1 MAAAGAAAADA
12 AAAAAAEERRGGG
25 EQLLRPIREAAG
37 AAGVDVGEALG
48 RYVGELEGILE
59 AAQAGGAFPEGL
71 AGVDFREAGLVI
83 QGSTYHYGK
92 RVNRLMDATFEV
104 LQLLA
109 ARKAKAVARELRR
122 GAAGAGGRG
131 EGDLEELL
139 KEEEQF
145 LRLDECLEEA
155 EGIDLAED
163 LAAGAAGGMAGG
175 AGPQRPEELLL
186 LEDRTEG
193 LGAGLAADACNMRVL
208 EVHEET
214 GALVID
220 GGAGLDAQLR
230 PIPEGALL
238 SPGDGSPPASPQMMA
253 PMMEDGY
260 FSGGGSVLAT
270 PAGPSVSGGAGAPPG
285 TGGGEEGTGRG
296 HTGGAAG
303 GRGAEEEEEYDPY
316 EPLDPYAAGALKVKP
331 FRRGLCRRQ
340 AGRKKG
346 TEEEGLLG
354 GAAAAPRAG
363 LNFPEFDYALKA
375 RQRARRAE
383 AAAAAPPGGRGGAF
397 APQGD
402 WAEDP
407 GAEGGEDPVGAGYGE
422 EALTGPEAEALL
434 PAVDFEIP
442 HVAEMEAPMVDAML
456 GDEGAAGED
465 DGQSYEQLVQ
475 EHVQS
480 FVEAA
485 SALEAQ
491 SELIHRVAEWKEKV
505 EPALQESEKRKA
517 FDIQEYEKDVVL
529 TLNAAVREES
539 GEEAVGFGALVTHV
553 KDFEIARTFAAM
565 LQLVNDGN
573 VEIVKGSEGSTENF
587 SLHLHKT
594 SLAAERFAGYRA
606 PSVLQ
611 ERRENA
617 PAADPASSPSPAK
630 PRAKSRR
637 MAAAGEVRE

>member
-1 MAAAGAAAADA
+1 
-12 AAAAAAEERRGGG
+12 
-25 EQLLRPIREAAG
+25 
-37 AAGVDVGEALG
+37 
-48 RYVGELEGILE
+48 
-59 AAQAGGAFPEGL
+59 
-71 AGVDFREAGLVI
+71 
-83 QGSTYHYGK
+83 
-92 RVNRLMDATFEV
+92 
-104 LQLLA
+104 
-109 ARKAKAVARELRR
+109 
-122 GAAGAGGRG
+122 
-131 EGDLEELL
+131 
-139 KEEEQF
+139 
-145 LRLDECLEEA
+145 
-155 EGIDLAED
+155 
-163 LAAGAAGGMAGG
+163 
-175 AGPQRPEELLL
+175 
-186 LEDRTEG
+186 
-193 LGAGLAADACNMRVL
+193 MRVL

-238 SPGDGSPPASPQMMA
+238 SPGSELGGFGGGSLPASPQMMA
-253 PMMEDGY
+253 PMMEDD

-270 PAGPSVSGGAGAPPG
+270 PAGPSASAGAGALPG

-296 HTGGAAG
+296 RTGAAAG
-303 GRGAEEEEEYDPY
+303 GSAEDEEEYDPY

-331 FRRGLCRRQ
+331 FRRGLCRRR
-340 AGRKKG
+340 AGRKNISAQG
-346 TEEEGLLG
+346 SEAEELLG

-383 AAAAAPPGGRGGAF
+383 AAAAAPPGARGGAF

-402 WAEDP
+402 WAEDS
-407 GAEGGEDPVGAGYGE
+407 GAEGGEDPAGAVLGE
-422 EALTGPEAEALL
+422 EPLTGPEAEALL

-442 HVAEMEAPMVDAML
+442 HMAEMEAPMLDAML
-456 GDEGAAGED
+456 GDEGAVGED
-465 DGQSYEQLVQ
+465 DVQSYEKLVQ

-480 FVEAA
+480 FVDAA

-491 SELIHRVAEWKEKV
+491 SELIDRVAEWKEKV
-505 EPALQESEKRKA
+505 EPALQESEQRKA
-517 FDIQEYEKDVVL
+517 FNIQEYEKDVVL

-573 VEIVKGSEGSTENF
+573 VEIVKSSEGSTENF

-594 SLAAERFAGYRA
+594 SLAAERFAAYRA

-611 ERRENA
+611 ERRVNT
-617 PAADPASSPSPAK
+617 PTADPSSSPSPAK
-630 PRAKSRR
+630 PPAKSRR
-637 MAAAGEVRE
+637 IGAAGDARE